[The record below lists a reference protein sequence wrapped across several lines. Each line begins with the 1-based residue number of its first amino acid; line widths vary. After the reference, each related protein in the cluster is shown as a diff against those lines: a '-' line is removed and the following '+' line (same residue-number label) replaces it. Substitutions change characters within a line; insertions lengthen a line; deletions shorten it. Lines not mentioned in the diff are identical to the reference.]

1 MFRRF
6 IYFGIEVDAAHALPG
21 EMSMIRI
28 ACKIACVYIGLGA
41 TALLAI
47 PSFTASALDYPHL
60 RMGNP
65 SKASN
70 DESKKNNFLLKK
82 EFFALSYN
90 DTKRTPNWVSWR
102 VTADDLG
109 NARRFAFKPDAELP
123 GGFTKITTKEYAGS
137 FFNRGHMCPHSDRN
151 KDEAR
156 SKSTFVM
163 TNIVP
168 QTSNLNQKAWNQME
182 LYLRSLV
189 NDSHKVLYIVSG
201 PVGHGGKDDNGTFK
215 MTIGPAK
222 VAVPAATW
230 KVVMV
235 LDHDVADAS
244 SLNAET
250 HIRLIGAVMPN
261 DPSPGEEWGQYRK
274 SVQHIEELTGF
285 KFFDNVTFDG
295 FDDIKAEAD
304 QITLPPPVPVHHD
317 E

>member
-1 MFRRF
+1 
-6 IYFGIEVDAAHALPG
+6 
-21 EMSMIRI
+21 
-28 ACKIACVYIGLGA
+28 LGV
-41 TALLAI
+41 TTLFAI
-47 PSFTASALDYPHL
+47 PSFTTNADDYPHL

-65 SKASN
+65 SKASA
-70 DESKKNNFLLKK
+70 DPSTRNNFLLKK
-82 EFFALSYN
+82 EFYALSYN
-90 DTKRTPNWVSWR
+90 DAKRSPNWVSWR

-109 NARRFAFKPDAELP
+109 DARRFAFKPDSQLP
-123 GGFTKITTKEYAGS
+123 AGFTAITTKEYSGS

-189 NDSHKVLYIVSG
+189 VEKHKVLYIVSG

-215 MTIGPAK
+215 TTIGPAR

-235 LDHDVADAS
+235 LDQDVNDAA
-244 SLNAET
+244 SLNADT

-274 SVQHIEELTGF
+274 SVQHIEELTEL

-295 FDDIKAEAD
+295 FDDIKATAD
-304 QITLPPPVPVHHD
+304 HVTLPPPIPIHHD
-317 E
+317 D